1 MAASFVFGRNLS
13 FGCFT
18 GTLTLLAMELCRW
31 AIWKLWFTSLRSVDR
46 NGMRAKEILREERS
60 VICTHRAPV
69 IRKKC
74 NSTLVR
80 ERVCLSR

>member
-46 NGMRAKEILREERS
+46 NGMRAKEILRE
-60 VICTHRAPV
+60 
-69 IRKKC
+69 
-74 NSTLVR
+74 
-80 ERVCLSR
+80 